1 MRGPRLQQNSPAA
14 LSILWYELRMTS
26 NRILVLSLPLAFAGC
41 ATMVQDQVRAAASPT
56 LDCAREKLSVEMHD
70 TDSIAVAWTVRGCR
84 REAEC
89 AWAGS
94 TSTAS
99 LVTGSRDRN
108 MVCEETEVSKARIA
122 EAAIK
127 DRLALE
133 TGCDEAQ
140 IKVVKRGAWQKA
152 GQSSWRMEACGQPY
166 VCSSGRTGMDCKQ
179 ALGVGAQQPQAP
191 AAAEPGMGRCSAAEV
206 TEMKNGGMS
215 TPAIERAC
223 AP

>member
-1 MRGPRLQQNSPAA
+1 MVGS
-14 LSILWYELRMTS
+14 LWYEWSMTS
-26 NRILVLSLPLAFAGC
+26 NRTLALCLPLALAGC
-41 ATMVQDQVRAAASPT
+41 ATMVQDQVRAAASPA
-56 LDCAREKLSVEMHD
+56 LDCSREKLSVQMHD

-94 TSTAS
+94 GSTSN
-99 LVTGSRDRN
+99 LVTGNRDRN

-122 EAAIK
+122 ETAIK
-127 DRLALE
+127 DRLSIE

-166 VCSSGRTGMDCKQ
+166 VCSSGRTGMDCKPAL
-179 ALGVGAQQPQAP
+179 ALGPPAPQAP
-191 AAAEPGMGRCSAAEV
+191 AAPEPPGMGRCSATEV
-206 TEMKNGGMS
+206 AEMKSGGMS
-215 TPAIERAC
+215 GPAIERAC
-223 AP
+223 TP